1 MNSICIDLTL
11 LAFGNIYFLFITI
24 FIMYR
29 MKRWIVM
36 CTRPCALACLFSL
49 LFAYAKYTKTVNGYD
64 YDNIRICISVS
75 LAHKSRWCYQEGG
88 GFTFLYIFLVYF
100 FCQKFKNTNN
110 KCALAFKTL
119 MHVNIH
125 ISINGWF
132 SLVVY
137 ILFGFYRGINYKNIT
152 DSTKISHKINFPKD
166 VTGIAGDPHKHF

>member
-1 MNSICIDLTL
+1 
-11 LAFGNIYFLFITI
+11 
-24 FIMYR
+24 MYIGVVSTQEPLMLPR
-29 MKRWIVM
+29 GWW
-36 CTRPCALACLFSL
+36 LYFSL
-49 LFAYAKYTKTVNGYD
+49 YFSG
-64 YDNIRICISVS
+64 I
-75 LAHKSRWCYQEGG
+75 
-88 GFTFLYIFLVYF
+88 F

-125 ISINGWF
+125 ISINGCF

-137 ILFGFYRGINYKNIT
+137 ILFGCYRGINYKNIT